1 MAIATNPLHAASIS
15 VGNEL
20 ADVAQ
25 RLRQVT
31 VQVFGSE
38 LGWGAGVV
46 WRPDGIV
53 VTNAHV
59 LTTRTC
65 KVRWADGRV
74 LEAELLKRDPSH
86 DLAALRVK
94 ARDLAMAQVRDAST
108 MRAGELVLA
117 LGNPFGAEGALT
129 MGVLAERP
137 APADLLVRADI
148 RLAPGN
154 SGGPLADAEGHVVGI
169 NSMIVNGSG
178 IAVSTRAVANF
189 LQASM

>member
-1 MAIATNPLHAASIS
+1 MAAATNPIHAASIS

-20 ADVAQ
+20 AEVAQ

-38 LGWGAGVV
+38 SGWGAGVLWPLKGV
-46 WRPDGIV
+46 V

-59 LTTRTC
+59 VRTQAC
-65 KVRWADGRV
+65 KIRLADGLV
-74 LEAELLKRDPSH
+74 LKAEVVKRDPSR

-94 ARDLAMAQVRDAST
+94 GVGLPMAQMRDAST

-117 LGNPFGAEGALT
+117 LGNPFGAQGALT

-137 APADLLVRADI
+137 APNDVLLRADI

-154 SGGPLADAEGHVVGI
+154 SGGPLADSEGRVIGI

-178 IAVSTRAVANF
+178 IAVTSRAVTNF
-189 LQASM
+189 LQAMV